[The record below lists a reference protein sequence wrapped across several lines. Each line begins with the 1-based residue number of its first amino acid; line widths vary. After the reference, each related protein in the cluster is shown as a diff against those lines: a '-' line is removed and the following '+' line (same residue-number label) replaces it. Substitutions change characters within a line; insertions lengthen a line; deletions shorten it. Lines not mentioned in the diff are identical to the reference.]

1 MVETNTFNYVFQFFG
16 TGFSLYFVKPRLF
29 LKAYAQMFFL
39 SQTPFGEMSLVPYP
53 EKKMFPIHFGP
64 LPQSRTSFSG
74 EKCVCV
80 FPKKNKHI
88 TCCKA
93 ALVDRKLG
101 WFKVGRRKERSCSL
115 STCQSLVLEPRFHT
129 FSLNRRW

>member
-74 EKCVCV
+74 EKCVCL
-80 FPKKNKHI
+80 PQKKQTHVAKQPSL
-88 TCCKA
+88 TESWGGLK
-93 ALVDRKLG
+93 LEGEKKDR
-101 WFKVGRRKERSCSL
+101 V
-115 STCQSLVLEPRFHT
+115 P
-129 FSLNRRW
+129 